1 MAPKYKFTYFNA
13 RGRGELVRLIFA
25 AAGVE
30 YEDVR
35 FDWEQWLAFKAK
47 GTTPMGQIPVL
58 EVDGRM
64 MCQSLA
70 IARYVARETG
80 LCGTTSW
87 EEAQADMF
95 VCGADD
101 LLTNLITVRF
111 EKDEAKKEEGKRDL
125 ANYVP
130 NFLAN
135 YEKLCGTE
143 GYLVGTSLTYADLAF
158 FVGMHDILKERA
170 DALEKFPKL
179 AKVVESVRENKGVA
193 AYIAERPETNI

>member
-1 MAPKYKFTYFNA
+1 MAPKYKLTYFNA
-13 RGRGELVRLIFA
+13 RARGELVRLIFA

-35 FDWEQWLAFKAK
+35 FDYEQWAAFKES
-47 GTTPMGQIPVL
+47 TPMGQIPVL
-58 EVDGRM
+58 EVEGRT

-80 LCGTTSW
+80 LCGKTSW
-87 EEAQADMF
+87 AEAQVDMF

-101 LLTNLITVRF
+101 LLTKLLNVRF
-111 EKDEAKKEEGKRDL
+111 EKDEATKEEGKKGL
-125 ANYVP
+125 ATYVP

-135 YEKLCGTE
+135 YEKLCGPE

-158 FVGMHDILKERA
+158 FEVMHDILKVTTL
-170 DALEKFPKL
+170 DKYPKL
-179 AKVVESVRENKGVA
+179 AKVVENVTTDKGVSA
-193 AYIAERPETNI
+193 WLAKRPDNPS